1 MLLFRVNLPDEVILD
16 GEVVLVPFVSDFFD
30 DDFED
35 EKDLEE
41 FAEVLDFIGLE
52 NILFADESVKH
63 LLPTK

>member
-1 MLLFRVNLPDEVILD
+1 MLLFKLILSDEVILD
-16 GEVVLVPFVSDFFD
+16 GEVVLVPFVSDFFED
-30 DDFED
+30 EFDD

-41 FAEVLDFIGLE
+41 FAEFLKEIGLK